1 MPAPLQLQRKLPLI
15 IAIICGVAA
24 VFLFNI
30 YLQRREGEIINKVK
44 QVQQRVAQQPP
55 PVQKGIVLVAKNEI
69 SAQAPITPDDLEIKE
84 VPVEYIQPGAVT
96 VIGEVIG
103 QISSGPIVPGEQI
116 LKTKLLPANK
126 VVKTLSE
133 ITPEGKRAVTVSV
146 DNLSNVAGFLRP
158 GDSVDILALV
168 ALPKESTPRL
178 ISLFQGVQVLA
189 MGDELVGS
197 VAVKSKGSSA
207 TTPQTVTFA
216 LTPQEAALLSFVQE
230 HGKIR
235 LALRSAQDS
244 NLEPVEPVDWDT
256 LLKYL
261 SSSAAGKAGSGTQ
274 PLVEIYRGSQKEI
287 VPLSYKEKK

>member
-1 MPAPLQLQRKLPLI
+1 MPAPLPLQRKLPLF

-30 YLQRREGEIINKVK
+30 YLQRKESEIITKVK
-44 QVQQRVAQQPP
+44 QVQQRAPQPP

-69 SAQAPITPDDLEIKE
+69 SAQTPITPDDLEIKE

-126 VVKTLSE
+126 VTKTLSE
-133 ITPEGKRAVTVSV
+133 ITPEGKRVVTVSI
-146 DNLSNVAGFLRP
+146 DNFSNIAGFLRP
-158 GDSVDILALV
+158 GDYVDILALV
-168 ALPKESTPRL
+168 ALPKETTPRL

-189 MGDELVGS
+189 IGDELIGS
-197 VAVKSKGSSA
+197 LAKPKGSGA
-207 TTPQTVTFA
+207 ATPQTAAFA
-216 LTPQEAALLSFVQE
+216 LTPQQAALLSFVQD

-235 LALRSAQDS
+235 LALRSSADS
-244 NLEPVEPVDWDT
+244 NIEPVESVDWDT

-261 SSSAAGKAGSGTQ
+261 SSAAEGKAGSGTQ
-274 PLVEIYRGSQKEI
+274 PVVEIYRGSQKEI